1 MNTNLQEAYIIHSK
15 AYKET
20 SMLVTFFCRSDG
32 KVTVVAKGSKRP
44 KSKFSG
50 NLEPFQKT
58 QIDFVGKSTLKTL
71 ITCDAVGP
79 FNEFCTRVNLYSA
92 FYINELINTMVKSNE
107 DPEGLFDLYEDCMQ
121 KLYSS
126 TETEIILRSFELDLL
141 RLLGYEIN
149 FSSDY
154 ISGGDIDSDSSYSYK
169 AQMGFTKSNGGY
181 KGEDLIEIK
190 KRNFNRNNLLIAK
203 NITKQTLEF
212 YFEELNVNSRS
223 FFK

>member
-58 QIDFVGKSTLKTL
+58 QIDFVGKSALKTL
-71 ITCDAVGP
+71 IACDVIGP
-79 FNEFCTRVNLYSA
+79 FNEFCSRVNLYSA

-141 RLLGYEIN
+141 RLLGYEVN

-154 ISGGDIDSDSSYSYK
+154 ISGRDIDSESSYSYK
-169 AQMGFTKSNGGY
+169 VQMGFTKSNGGY

-190 KRNFNRNNLLIAK
+190 NRNFNHTNLSIAK